1 MQEKRLKS
9 CFFVHFFTFTSHFN
23 MSMSV
28 SALFLSAKQLHFFC
42 TICLVRTLYIVF
54 VNPFLFIP
62 FCWGSYKPCSKF
74 ALAEVAKV
82 AKSAVHFLHY
92 LHYA

>member
-1 MQEKRLKS
+1 MQIFSQLFYFCKQI
-9 CFFVHFFTFTSHFN
+9 N
-23 MSMSV
+23 MSMFV
-28 SALFLSAKQLHFFC
+28 SAVFLSAPQLHFFC
-42 TICLVRTLYIVF
+42 AICLVRTLYIVF

>member
-1 MQEKRLKS
+1 
-9 CFFVHFFTFTSHFN
+9 
-23 MSMSV
+23 MSV
-28 SALFLSAKQLHFFC
+28 SALFFSAEQETLCYFALHFLHYMSRAHVIF
-42 TICLVRTLYIVF
+42 IVF